1 MIATRNYFEYPSHM
15 TVKLRTTAAS
25 ETWRAIIT
33 AFTRVN
39 GVLAEE
45 MASETDVSLEWYG
58 ILLMLT
64 QAEGGSMRPSDLA
77 DSIGLSRSATT
88 RLVDRLERD
97 GLVERTTCP
106 SDRRGSFVSL
116 TAKGEE
122 TFKRAGRVHLR
133 GIDQH
138 LGAHLSSRD
147 MADLRRILAKLADGV
162 GGEALALVD
171 RTGDHQ

>member
-1 MIATRNYFEYPSHM
+1 M
-15 TVKLRTTAAS
+15 KLRTTEAS

-45 MASETDVSLEWYG
+45 MASETEVSLEWYG

-64 QAEGGSMRPSDLA
+64 QADGGAVRPSELA
-77 DSIGLSRSATT
+77 EGIGLSRSATT

-97 GLVERTTCP
+97 GLVGRETCP
-106 SDRRGSFVSL
+106 TDRRGSFVSL
-116 TAKGEE
+116 TPRGEE
-122 TFKRAGRVHLR
+122 LFKRAGRVHIR

-138 LGAHLSSRD
+138 VGSHLTAKE
-147 MADLRRILAKLADGV
+147 MADLRRILTKLAEAV
-162 GGEALALVD
+162 GGDALALIGRPD
-171 RTGDHQ
+171 AQA

>member
-1 MIATRNYFEYPSHM
+1 MA
-15 TVKLRTTAAS
+15 VKLRTTDAS
-25 ETWRAIIT
+25 ETWRTIIT

-39 GVLAEE
+39 SVLAQE
-45 MASETDVSLEWYG
+45 MSAETDVSLEWYG

-64 QAEGGSMRPSDLA
+64 QAEGGAMRPSDLA
-77 DSIGLSRSATT
+77 DGIGLSRSATT

-106 SDRRGSFVSL
+106 TDRRGSYVIL

-122 TFKRAGRVHLR
+122 TFKGAGRVHLR

-138 LGAHLSSRD
+138 VGSHLSSSE
-147 MADLRRILAKLADGV
+147 MADLRRILTKLADGV
-162 GGEALALVD
+162 GGDALALVG
-171 RTGDHQ
+171 RQHAGD